1 MSGLRNINTTKNVIN
16 PESHN
21 IIELIFS
28 FLMNRRKLIIIN
40 YNKELQNLISVNIED
55 YKNSCVRF
63 KVGGRNGKGKE
74 YSLATNK
81 LVFEGEYLNGK
92 RNGKG
97 KEYDEDGN
105 ILYESEYL
113 NGKKM
118 EKQSNIMTVN

>member
-1 MSGLRNINTTKNVIN
+1 MSKFKNIKSTINPLN
-16 PESHN
+16 PESSN
-21 IIELIFS
+21 IIKLIFS
-28 FLMNRRKLIIIN
+28 FLMNRKKLLIIN

-105 ILYESEYL
+105 
-113 NGKKM
+113 
-118 EKQSNIMTVN
+118 